1 MHSGAGVKVVVS
13 VGNVVLVEGFDVVAI
28 AAIEAPVQ
36 DVQLGDARLTNVLGT
51 TKVEPTDLEE
61 TAILRS
67 T

>member
-28 AAIEAPVQ
+28 AAIEALVQ